1 MKNDRMPIA
10 GHARAEA
17 APDTT
22 AWPYAFIAW
31 LVAASATLGA
41 LFLGEVMGY
50 APCVLCWYQ
59 RIFMFPLVFVLAAGL
74 FPPDPKLVRYALPLS
89 MAGWLV
95 AAFHLLLVEGFIP
108 EDVSPCVQGVP
119 CSDVQVLWLGFIS
132 IPLLSLAAFT
142 AIIALLVAV
151 RTGSTWCGSTSVA
164 SAWTS
169 SASGA
174 TCSRPTSPAS
184 SSRISPMPRP

>member
-1 MKNDRMPIA
+1 MKNDRLPIA

-17 APDTT
+17 TPGNT
-22 AWPYAFIAW
+22 AWPYAFVAW

-74 FPPDPKLVRYALPLS
+74 FPLDPRLVRYAVPLS

-119 CSDVQVLWLGFIS
+119 CSDEQVLWFGFVS

-151 RTGSTWCGSTSVA
+151 RIK
-164 SAWTS
+164 
-169 SASGA
+169 
-174 TCSRPTSPAS
+174 SRP
-184 SSRISPMPRP
+184 

>member
-1 MKNDRMPIA
+1 MRNDRLPIA
-10 GHARAEA
+10 GDARAEA
-17 APDTT
+17 RPGHP

-50 APCVLCWYQ
+50 APCMLCWYQ

-74 FPPDPKLVRYALPLS
+74 FPLDPRLVRYALPLS

-119 CSDVQVLWLGFIS
+119 CSDVQVLWFGFVS

-151 RTGSTWCGSTSVA
+151 RIK
-164 SAWTS
+164 
-169 SASGA
+169 
-174 TCSRPTSPAS
+174 SRP
-184 SSRISPMPRP
+184 

>member
-1 MKNDRMPIA
+1 
-10 GHARAEA
+10 
-17 APDTT
+17 
-22 AWPYAFIAW
+22 
-31 LVAASATLGA
+31 
-41 LFLGEVMGY
+41 
-50 APCVLCWYQ
+50 
-59 RIFMFPLVFVLAAGL
+59 MFPLVFVLAAGL

-108 EDVSPCVQGVP
+108 EEVSPCVQGVP

-151 RTGSTWCGSTSVA
+151 RTK
-164 SAWTS
+164 
-169 SASGA
+169 
-174 TCSRPTSPAS
+174 SRP
-184 SSRISPMPRP
+184 